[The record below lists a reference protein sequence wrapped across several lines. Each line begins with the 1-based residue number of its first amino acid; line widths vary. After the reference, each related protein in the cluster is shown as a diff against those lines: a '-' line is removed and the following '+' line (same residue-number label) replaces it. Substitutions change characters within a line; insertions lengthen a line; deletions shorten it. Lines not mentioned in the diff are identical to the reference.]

1 VIMIQK
7 IKIENFKS
15 LQSLTVELGRVNV
28 LIGENGSGKSN
39 ILEAIAMGSAAA
51 ENKLGNEFLSTRGI
65 RTTDPKAMRS
75 GFQKENA
82 EQNIKIE
89 FSDEEDISS
98 EFDLSNKHRS
108 SSSWVNTGRV
118 NFSNKITEQI
128 KEVFS
133 GKKTVSEFQKELGI
147 PHDAEVEEIN
157 ESLNVLK
164 FILSISTVEN
174 TKMVALTTSN
184 IVNSFAGIQYSTF
197 KNFLIYAPEN
207 YFLRRFEDEGQIQP
221 LGIRG
226 EGLFKLIAEL
236 QENNPE
242 QFEKIK
248 NHLELIDWFGG
259 FEVPNN
265 LKFTERRIS
274 IKDRFLDDGLGY
286 FDQRSSN
293 EGFLFLL
300 FYFSLFVSDYTPR
313 FFAIDNIDNS
323 LNPKLCAELVKILV
337 KLAKEHNK
345 QVILT
350 THNPAIL
357 DGLNLNDDEQRL
369 FVVYRNAEGHTK
381 TKRVLPKS
389 LPEGSTPVKLSEQFL
404 RGYIGGLPN
413 NF

>member
-1 VIMIQK
+1 MIQK

-28 LIGENGSGKSN
+28 FIGENGSGKSN

-75 GFQKENA
+75 GFVKENA
-82 EQNIKIE
+82 ERNIKIE
-89 FSDEEDISS
+89 FSDENDVSS
-98 EFDLSNKHRS
+98 EFDLLHGNLLD
-108 SSSWVNTGRV
+108 SSWKDLGREKLV
-118 NFSNKITEQI
+118 SKTIEQLKGVINGEKDIT
-128 KEVFS
+128 
-133 GKKTVSEFQKELGI
+133 EFQKEFRLLKENSEEI
-147 PHDAEVEEIN
+147 VKVIQQFKLEVEIKELNNTQKLFSYFLAGFLIN
-157 ESLNVLK
+157 D
-164 FILSISTVEN
+164 
-174 TKMVALTTSN
+174 
-184 IVNSFAGIQYSTF
+184 IVNNNYSTF

-207 YFLRRFEDEGQIQP
+207 YFLRRFEDEGQILP

-236 QENNPE
+236 QENNLE

-248 NHLELIDWFGG
+248 SHLELIDWFGG

-274 IKDRFLDDGLGY
+274 IKDRFLDEGLGY

-300 FYFSLFVSDYTPR
+300 FYFSLFISDYTPR

-357 DGLNLNDDEQRL
+357 DGLNLHDDEQRL

-381 TKRVLPKS
+381 TKRVLPKPT
-389 LPEGSTPVKLSEQFL
+389 PEGSTPVKLSEQFL

>member
-1 VIMIQK
+1 MCSDWVIMIQK

-28 LIGENGSGKSN
+28 FIGENGSGKSN

-51 ENKLGNEFLSTRGI
+51 ENKLDNEFLSTRGI

-75 GFQKENA
+75 GFLKENA
-82 EQNIKIE
+82 EQNIKMK
-89 FSDEEDISS
+89 FTDEEDSS
-98 EFDLSNKHRS
+98 EIELANINNPYPHYPQWELINVPTTEHLSDFNLKRLFFTNNDS
-108 SSSWVNTGRV
+108 V
-118 NFSNKITEQI
+118 
-128 KEVFS
+128 
-133 GKKTVSEFQKELGI
+133 KKFR
-147 PHDAEVEEIN
+147 
-157 ESLNVLK
+157 
-164 FILSISTVEN
+164 
-174 TKMVALTTSN
+174 
-184 IVNSFAGIQYSTF
+184 
-197 KNFLIYAPEN
+197 IYAPEN
-207 YFLRRFEDEGQIQP
+207 HFLRKFEDEEQIFP
-221 LGIRG
+221 LGKRG

-236 QENNPE
+236 QENNPK

-248 NHLELIDWFGG
+248 THLELIDWFGG

-274 IKDRFLDDGLGY
+274 IKDRFLDEGLGY

-300 FYFSLFVSDYTPR
+300 FYFSLFISDYTPH

-323 LNPKLCAELVKILV
+323 LNPKLCAELIKTLV

-369 FVVYRNAEGHTK
+369 FVVYRNTEGHTK
-381 TKRVLPKS
+381 TKRVLPK
-389 LPEGSTPVKLSEQFL
+389 PIAEGSMPVKLSEQFL